1 MKMIL
6 VEDDDYKANQIVN
19 FLQSLEHSVVVKKTF
34 IDGIRTILASSW
46 DFVLLDMTI
55 PSFGN
60 QDSRNRKFGGRDILR
75 EMKRKNICF
84 PTVVITQYSI
94 FGDEEITLE
103 ELDKELA
110 NNFKEIYKGY
120 IYYNASV
127 LDWQK
132 CLQEV
137 IDRSNENV

>member
-75 EMKRKNICF
+75 EMKRKNICC
-84 PTVVITQYSI
+84 
-94 FGDEEITLE
+94 L
-103 ELDKELA
+103 
-110 NNFKEIYKGY
+110 
-120 IYYNASV
+120 SV
-127 LDWQK
+127 LSK
-132 CLQEV
+132 RGKVSMMLF
-137 IDRSNENV
+137 SLLML